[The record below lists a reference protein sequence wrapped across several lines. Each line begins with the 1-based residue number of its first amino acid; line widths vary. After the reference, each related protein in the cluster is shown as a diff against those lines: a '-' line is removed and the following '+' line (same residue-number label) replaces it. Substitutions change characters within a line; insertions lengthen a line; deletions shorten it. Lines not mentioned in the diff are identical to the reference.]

1 MENLTNK
8 QKLKVKGPIVDAN
21 NRLNGIFRSFDPFNP
36 EFSPGSRLVDLF
48 SNRFSFFQSDRR
60 SIDSRKSH
68 LKNLDEVVLN
78 ASMDPHSTIIV
89 LDTSIKNNVA
99 TSIAHVYS
107 YNSPVIKMIHH
118 ATNVISTGAE
128 LFAIRCGINQAVQLS
143 RSLKGDLIFI
153 YLFHFYFT
161 FFFIFKLFFYF

>member
-68 LKNLDEVVLN
+68 LKNLGEVVLN
-78 ASMDPHSTIIV
+78 ALMDPHSAIIV
-89 LDTSIKNNVA
+89 LDASIKNNVA

-118 ATNVISTGAE
+118 ATNVISTEAE
-128 LFAIRCGINQAVQLS
+128 LFAIRCGINQAVQLPNI
-143 RSLKGDLIFI
+143 K
-153 YLFHFYFT
+153 
-161 FFFIFKLFFYF
+161 